1 MGLFGDGGGFFGV
14 GPSRILDPFNMTGLD
29 TSAQDANSAQA
40 AQYAANAPRPTQI
53 QWQDIYNPNT
63 MADTAT
69 LDQSGIKNFQQLAD
83 RQGPSD
89 WANQATAQQ
98 GTLAH
103 NALDMGAKSV
113 AGQGATARSQLAQRG
128 GLSGGA
134 AERVAT
140 EGQNNYLNMAQGVNQ
155 QKTTNIQQIGMND
168 AQNKMQEMSMVPGMQ
183 LGAANF
189 ASGVQQF
196 NTQAQ
201 MANNSAENTFNL
213 GQYQAQ
219 MAAYGAGQTAQA
231 TQNAGKHKK

>member
-1 MGLFGDGGGFFGV
+1 MGIFGEGGGFFGV
-14 GPSRILDPFNMTGLD
+14 GPSRLFDPLNITGLD
-29 TSAQDANSAQA
+29 PSAKNANSAQA
-40 AQYAANAPRPTQI
+40 AQYAANSPRPAPI
-53 QWQDIYNPNT
+53 AWNPIYNPS
-63 MADTAT
+63 MADTAA
-69 LDQSGIKNFQQLAD
+69 LDPSGLNAFKKDAM
-83 RQGPSD
+83 RTGPST
-89 WANQATAQQ
+89 WANRSTAQQ
-98 GTLAH
+98 DTLAK

-140 EGQNNYLNMAQGVNQ
+140 EGQNNYMNMAQGVNQ
-155 QKTTNIQQIGMND
+155 QKTTNVQQIGMND
-168 AQNKMQEMSMVPGMQ
+168 EQNRMQELGMLPGMQ

-196 NTQAQ
+196 NTGAQ
-201 MANNSAENTFNL
+201 MANNQSMNQFNL